1 MVVVMMVVVMMVV
14 MLVMMVVVMMV
25 VHLNRTGEE
34 NKKTSC
40 DALGCQR
47 SPKGKSPENLHIFR
61 TMAIM
66 ATKRRESFYN
76 NDNKSKNQN
85 GHK

>member
-1 MVVVMMVVVMMVV
+1 MMVVIFVMMVRMLVMMVV

-40 DALGCQR
+40 DALGSQR
-47 SPKGKSPENLHIFR
+47 SPKRKSPGDFVRLLYFR
-61 TMAIM
+61 DN
-66 ATKRRESFYN
+66 EEED
-76 NDNKSKNQN
+76 NDV
-85 GHK
+85 

>member
-40 DALGCQR
+40 DALGSQR
-47 SPKGKSPENLHIFR
+47 SPK
-61 TMAIM
+61 
-66 ATKRRESFYN
+66 RESPGDFVRLLYFRDDEDDD
-76 NDNKSKNQN
+76 NDV
-85 GHK
+85 